1 MRLTDVGCPMR
12 GRVTDTK
19 TRPGLTGARLHL
31 DHESPKVEADRQK
44 TVREKVDGDGAEGG
58 YAAGFEIN
66 GCPVVPDNQ
75 NHNGATTC
83 QIVLSGCPLGN
94 PICRGTSP

>member
-1 MRLTDVGCPMR
+1 MCFWCQLKCLLFFLFKFGFLSQ
-12 GRVTDTK
+12 GK
-19 TRPGLTGARLHL
+19 

-66 GCPVVPDNQ
+66 GCPVVLDNQ
-75 NHNGATTC
+75 NYDGATKLC
-83 QIVLSGCPLGN
+83 
-94 PICRGTSP
+94 